1 MAVHPA
7 TAIRLEVIGL
17 SAASA
22 LMLALTSVLQQ
33 RAASQVAH
41 HKSMRPGLVTELVRR
56 PLWVMGVFADIAAY
70 LLQFLALRRGSLLVV
85 QSILVAGLL
94 FAIPLGAAVARR
106 RLSRQDWLGTVAVVS
121 GLVVFLATA
130 EPTRGRPHPTTA
142 GWAVLLAL
150 VGTAVLALVALAPSE
165 PGKPRAMFLGSACGI
180 LFGMN
185 AALTKACANLLD
197 HGFTRLLLSWQLWV
211 LVAAASY
218 GFLLSQSAF
227 QAGPL
232 EASLPVLTISDPLI
246 SAGIGLGFLH
256 ESIADHPAALLVE
269 AAGVATMVVGVFL
282 LARSPLIMEG
292 ASDSG
297 PGPPTDSSSASAG

>member
-1 MAVHPA
+1 VHPA
-7 TAIRLEVIGL
+7 TVVRFEVIGL

-33 RAASQVAH
+33 RAASQVPH
-41 HKSMRPGLVTELVRR
+41 HKSMRPGLVAELVRR
-56 PLWVMGVFADIAAY
+56 PLWVMGVVTDIVAY

-85 QSILVAGLL
+85 QSILVTGLL
-94 FAIPLGAAVARR
+94 FAIPLGAAMSHR
-106 RLSRQDWLGTVAVVS
+106 RLSKLDWLGTVAVVS

-130 EPTRGRPHPTTA
+130 EPTRGRLHPSPL
-142 GWAVLLAL
+142 GWALLLGL
-150 VGTAVLALVALAPSE
+150 VGTTVAVLVTLAPSGS
-165 PGKPRAMFLGSACGI
+165 GKSRAIFLGSACGI
-180 LFGMN
+180 LFGLN

-197 HGFTRLLLSWQLWV
+197 HGVARLVVSWQLWV
-211 LVAAASY
+211 LVGAASY

-246 SAGIGLGFLH
+246 SAAIGLGFFH
-256 ESIADHPAALLVE
+256 EAITDRPGAIVVE
-269 AAGVATMVVGVFL
+269 LAGVATMVVGVFL

-292 ASDSG
+292 APGSG
-297 PGPPTDSSSASAG
+297 AGPPDDSTARDPA

>member
-1 MAVHPA
+1 MHPG
-7 TAIRLEVIGL
+7 IPVRLEVIGL
-17 SAASA
+17 ASASA
-22 LMLALTSVLQQ
+22 LMLARTSVLQQ

-41 HKSMRPGLVTELVRR
+41 HKSMRVGLVAELVRR
-56 PLWVMGVFADIAAY
+56 PLWVMGVVTDILAY

-94 FAIPLGAAVARR
+94 FAIPLGAAMSRR

-130 EPTRGRPHPTTA
+130 EPTRGRPHPSA
-142 GWAVLLAL
+142 LGWTVLLAL
-150 VGTAVLALVALAPSE
+150 IGATVAGLVVLAPSE
-165 PGKPRAMFLGSACGI
+165 PGKPRAIFLGSACGI

-197 HGFTRLLLSWQLWV
+197 HGVVRLLLSWQLWV

-256 ESIADHPAALLVE
+256 EAIADRPGALLVE
-269 AAGVATMVVGVFL
+269 AAGVAMMVVGVFL
-282 LARSPLIMEG
+282 LARSPLILEE
-292 ASDSG
+292 AADSG
-297 PGPPTDSSSASAG
+297 AGPPPDP

>member
-1 MAVHPA
+1 
-7 TAIRLEVIGL
+7 
-17 SAASA
+17 
-22 LMLALTSVLQQ
+22 
-33 RAASQVAH
+33 
-41 HKSMRPGLVTELVRR
+41 
-56 PLWVMGVFADIAAY
+56 LWVAGVVADIGAY

-94 FAIPLGAAVARR
+94 FAIPLGAAMSRR

-130 EPTRGRPHPTTA
+130 EPTRGRPHPSAA

-150 VGTAVLALVALAPSE
+150 VGSTVLALVLLAPSE

-180 LFGMN
+180 LFGVN
-185 AALTKACANLLD
+185 AALTKACADLLD
-197 HGFTRLLLSWQLWV
+197 HGIGRLLVSWQLWV

-256 ESIADHPAALLVE
+256 EAIADHPGALLVE
-269 AAGVATMVVGVFL
+269 MAGVATMVVGVFL
-282 LARSPLIMEG
+282 LARSPLILEG
-292 ASDSG
+292 AAGSG
-297 PGPPTDSSSASAG
+297 AGPPGDS

>member
-1 MAVHPA
+1 MVV
-7 TAIRLEVIGL
+7 RLEVIGL

-33 RAASQVAH
+33 RAASKVSH
-41 HKSMRPGLVTELVRR
+41 HKSMRVGLVTELIRR
-56 PLWVMGVFADIAAY
+56 PLWVMGVVTDILAY

-85 QSILVAGLL
+85 QAILVTGLL
-94 FAIPLGAAVARR
+94 FAIPLGAAMSHR

-130 EPTRGRPHPTTA
+130 EPTRGRPHPSA
-142 GWAVLLAL
+142 MGWTVLLAL
-150 VGTAVLALVALAPSE
+150 IGAAVVVLVVLAPPE
-165 PGKPRAMFLGSACGI
+165 PGKRRAMFLGSACGI
-180 LFGMN
+180 LFGLN

-197 HGFTRLLLSWQLWV
+197 HGVERLLLSWQLWV

-256 ESIADHPAALLVE
+256 EAIADRPGALLVE
-269 AAGVATMVVGVFL
+269 VAGVAMMVVGVFL
-282 LARSPLIMEG
+282 LARSPLILEG
-292 ASDSG
+292 AADPG
-297 PGPPTDSSSASAG
+297 AGPPADP